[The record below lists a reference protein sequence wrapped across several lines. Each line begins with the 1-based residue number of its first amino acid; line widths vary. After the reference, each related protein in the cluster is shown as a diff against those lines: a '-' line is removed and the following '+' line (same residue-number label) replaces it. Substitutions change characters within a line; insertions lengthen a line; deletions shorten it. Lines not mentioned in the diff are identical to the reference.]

1 MEIEENENNL
11 TVMVVDGRLK
21 YYQKKDAD
29 KLLNQQQKEI
39 EQLRDEM
46 FLKDVAHKTTQN
58 LWSKT
63 LKENTKLKEQLKEFE
78 EKTIITDGFN
88 NNEVQN
94 VLRKT
99 KRARIFTNIK
109 HILYKKNGAIEY
121 ENIESD
127 LFFMKYAGETVN
139 VYEWC
144 GDWWICE
151 EDNHPITTD
160 CFELLTKKQD

>member
-63 LKENTKLKEQLKEFE
+63 LKENTKLKEQLK
-78 EKTIITDGFN
+78 DR
-88 NNEVQN
+88 NE
-94 VLRKT
+94 
-99 KRARIFTNIK
+99 RIKELDN
-109 HILYKKNGAIEY
+109 
-121 ENIESD
+121 D
-127 LFFMKYAGETVN
+127 L
-139 VYEWC
+139 
-144 GDWWICE
+144 
-151 EDNHPITTD
+151 DNEINR
-160 CFELLTKKQD
+160 FG

>member
-39 EQLRDEM
+39 EQLREEM

-63 LKENTKLKEQLKEFE
+63 LKENTKLKEALTDIKSQLFDVNRCD
-78 EKTIITDGFN
+78 TI
-88 NNEVQN
+88 
-94 VLRKT
+94 
-99 KRARIFTNIK
+99 
-109 HILYKKNGAIEY
+109 
-121 ENIESD
+121 
-127 LFFMKYAGETVN
+127 
-139 VYEWC
+139 
-144 GDWWICE
+144 
-151 EDNHPITTD
+151 
-160 CFELLTKKQD
+160 LTKSIDQLLKN

>member
-39 EQLRDEM
+39 EQLIEEM

-63 LKENTKLKEQLKEFE
+63 LEENTKLKEVMQIILK
-78 EKTIITDGFN
+78 DGYATESSINFN
-88 NNEVQN
+88 VMTGRHYFN
-94 VLRKT
+94 LIK
-99 KRARIFTNIK
+99 KR
-109 HILYKKNGAIEY
+109 
-121 ENIESD
+121 
-127 LFFMKYAGETVN
+127 
-139 VYEWC
+139 
-144 GDWWICE
+144 
-151 EDNHPITTD
+151 
-160 CFELLTKKQD
+160 